1 MSRAL
6 ADTSA
11 LAGPPCG
18 RCRHEKD
25 VFYALVCRTV
35 LGHSVRTQGT
45 DAVLN
50 RTTNRREVHLDT
62 YRSSDEPEK
71 PVFAGRTHRQLAN
84 VSGLRPEDSIEHHS
98 LVAETG
104 VAM

>member
-18 RCRHEKD
+18 RYRHEKD

-45 DAVLN
+45 EPVMN
-50 RTTNRREVHLDT
+50 RTTNKREVVLDT
-62 YRSSDEPEK
+62 YRSSDEPGK
-71 PVFAGRTHRQLAN
+71 RVFGRTYRQLAN
-84 VSGLRPEDSIEHHS
+84 VSGLRPEHSVEHHS
-98 LVAETG
+98 LVAEIG